1 MPYSPMTSTTFDE
14 ATYISTALAKI
25 QCDYSTRIDR
35 IILDHYMVEIG
46 HDLEREAAI
55 YDSYRSKGETPYRS
69 LYDILYF
76 AVNKAIDSDEMHSFY
91 LDDGALSE

>member
-1 MPYSPMTSTTFDE
+1 MPYLPMPSTTFDE

-25 QCDYSTRIDR
+25 HYDYSSRIDK
-35 IILDHYMVEIG
+35 IILDHYMEEIG

-55 YDSYRSKGETPYRS
+55 YESYRSKGETPYRS

-76 AVNKAIDSDEMHSFY
+76 AVNKAIDSEEMYSFY
-91 LDDGALSE
+91 PDDGSLSE